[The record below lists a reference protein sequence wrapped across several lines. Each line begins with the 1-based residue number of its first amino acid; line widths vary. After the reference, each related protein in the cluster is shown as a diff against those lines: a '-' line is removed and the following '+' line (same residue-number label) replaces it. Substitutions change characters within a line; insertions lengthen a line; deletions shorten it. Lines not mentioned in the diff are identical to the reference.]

1 MEQTKAKI
9 EFIKT
14 LFLVFVATLFSMVGY
29 LFVNFYKLSEIKIFF
44 LIYGIFIFIVI
55 NILIIMFWLR
65 SIKKLKD

>member
-14 LFLVFVATLFSMVGY
+14 LFLVFVAALFSMVGY
-29 LFVNFYKLSEIKIFF
+29 LFVNFYKLNEIKRFL

-55 NILIIMFWLR
+55 NVLIIMFWLR